1 VPTLEA
7 NGLTIDY
14 ELRGDPAAP
23 PLLLVMGLGMPSA
36 LWPDEF
42 VQALTGQGLRVVTFD
57 NRDCG
62 GSTRF
67 EGVPVPNVL
76 RAIGRALL
84 RRPVAAP
91 YRLEDMAADTVG
103 LLDALGLERVHVVGA
118 SMGGMIGQ
126 VVAAQHPERVLSLT
140 SIMSNSGNPE
150 RRIAFGRW
158 KALRAII
165 RRPPRPDDY
174 PAVVEHLMRV
184 FSIIGS
190 PAHRHELPA
199 MRPVFERVARR
210 GLYRNGTARQ
220 LLAILA
226 TGDRRPM
233 LQKIT
238 APTLVLHGA
247 DDPLVPLAAGRDTAA
262 NIPGAKL
269 EVVEGMGHDF
279 PATLLARLALRIA
292 EHCRAALPAAPVTT
306 AAAASADTAQT
317 PPAAPP
323 DTATDIKSPA
333 CADTAASVGP
343 ATATATP
350 VAPSPAGLPPGPTA

>member
-42 VQALTGQGLRVVTFD
+42 VQALTGRGLRVITLD

-76 RAIGRALL
+76 RAIGRSLL
-84 RRPVAAP
+84 RRPVTAP

-103 LLDALGLERVHVVGA
+103 LLDALGLERVHLVGA

-140 SIMSNSGNPE
+140 SIMSNSGNPD
-150 RRIAFGRW
+150 RKIAFGRW

-174 PAVVEHLMRV
+174 PAVVEHLTRV

-190 PAHRHELPA
+190 PAHRDELPA
-199 MRPVFERVARR
+199 MRPLFERVARR

-292 EHCRAALPAAPVTT
+292 EHCHAARPTAPPVTEAEIAPSASTDTAAPV
-306 AAAASADTAQT
+306 
-317 PPAAPP
+317 
-323 DTATDIKSPA
+323 
-333 CADTAASVGP
+333 VP
-343 ATATATP
+343 ATAPATTAS
-350 VAPSPAGLPPGPTA
+350 PSPAGIAPGPTA

>member
-1 VPTLEA
+1 MPTLEA
-7 NGLTIDY
+7 NGLTLDY

-42 VQALTGQGLRVVTFD
+42 VQALVDQGLRVLTFD

-165 RRPPRPDDY
+165 RRPPRPDDHA
-174 PAVVEHLMRV
+174 AVVEHLIRV

-190 PAHRHELPA
+190 PAFRHELPS
-199 MRPVFERVARR
+199 MRPLFERVARR

-220 LLAILA
+220 LLAILS
-226 TGDRRPM
+226 TGDRRSM

-247 DDPLVPLAAGRDTAA
+247 DDPLVPLAAGHDTAA

-279 PATLLARLALRIA
+279 PPTLLARLALRIA
-292 EHCRAALPAAPVTT
+292 GHCRRAQPVAQVVEPSLPVEVVAAQAAVVETALREALADAPAPVPATTQSSANEITSPAASPG
-306 AAAASADTAQT
+306 
-317 PPAAPP
+317 PAA
-323 DTATDIKSPA
+323 
-333 CADTAASVGP
+333 
-343 ATATATP
+343 
-350 VAPSPAGLPPGPTA
+350 

>member
-1 VPTLEA
+1 VPTLQA

-42 VQALTGQGLRVVTFD
+42 LQALADQGLRVVTFD

-84 RRPVAAP
+84 RRPVTAP

-126 VVAAQHPERVLSLT
+126 VLAAQHPGRVLSLT

-165 RRPPRPDDY
+165 RRPPSPDDH
-174 PAVVEHLMRV
+174 PAVVEHLIRV

-190 PAHRHELPA
+190 PAFRDELPS
-199 MRPVFERVARR
+199 MRPLFERVARR

-226 TGDRRPM
+226 TSDRRPL

-247 DDPLVPLAAGRDTAA
+247 DDPLVPLAAGQDTAA
-262 NIPGAKL
+262 NIAGAKL

-279 PATLLARLALRIA
+279 PPTLLAKLALRIA
-292 EHCRAALPAAPVTT
+292 EHCRTAQPVAPVAQPPAVVAAPAAAVE
-306 AAAASADTAQT
+306 AASAEAPPEALPDAVPQEPPAASSTPAEAT
-317 PPAAPP
+317 PPA
-323 DTATDIKSPA
+323 S
-333 CADTAASVGP
+333 S
-343 ATATATP
+343 
-350 VAPSPAGLPPGPTA
+350 PGPTA

>member
-1 VPTLEA
+1 MPTLEA

-14 ELRGDPAAP
+14 ELRGDSAAP
-23 PLLLVMGLGMPSA
+23 PLLLVMGLGMPAA

-42 VQALTGQGLRVVTFD
+42 VQALTDQGLRVVTFD

-62 GSTRF
+62 GSTRL

-84 RRPVAAP
+84 RRPVTAP
-91 YRLEDMAADTVG
+91 YRLEDMAADTVS

-126 VVAAQHPERVLSLT
+126 VVAAQHPGRVLSLT

-150 RRIAFGRW
+150 RKIAFGRW

-174 PAVVEHLMRV
+174 PAVVEHLLRV

-190 PAHRHELPA
+190 PAHRHELAA
-199 MRPVFERVARR
+199 MRPLFERVARR

-233 LQKIT
+233 LQKIM

-247 DDPLVPLAAGRDTAA
+247 DDPLVPLAAGRDTAT
-262 NIPGAKL
+262 NIAGAKL

-279 PATLLARLALRIA
+279 PPTLLARLALRIA
-292 EHCRAALPAAPVTT
+292 EHCRTAQPVMQAAVAVAAPAPVTT
-306 AAAASADTAQT
+306 TE
-317 PPAAPP
+317 
-323 DTATDIKSPA
+323 
-333 CADTAASVGP
+333 
-343 ATATATP
+343 TATP
-350 VAPSPAGLPPGPTA
+350 ASSAGHAA